1 MDLKQLRYFK
11 TAAEFQH
18 ITKAANALD
27 INQPVLSRSL
37 SMLEQELGVELFEH
51 VGRGIRLN
59 QNGAYFY
66 KRICEIFTTL
76 HDACEDLKTQNF
88 EIEDTPIRL
97 ASNTGLYIP
106 GLLGYLRKKMPSAKI
121 TYITANRT
129 KLLQLLRDKEV
140 DFIICSPLMEPKYQ
154 IQTKLLLNEHCPIIF
169 PEGHWLSNASNI
181 ALRDLAQEPFIAVAS
196 GFGIRDTSDRFF
208 ELAGITPNYS
218 IVTTDTRGVR
228 ELVKTGC
235 GIAFTSS
242 TTIQMDP
249 YFTNNHIFIKEPPCI
264 GTVSLSFLTPTS
276 HSIHNTEF
284 ITHTMD
290 YFKTLD
296 FLHSSES
303 ILTDTIE

>member
-66 KRICEIFTTL
+66 KRVCEIFTTL
-76 HDACEDLKTQNF
+76 HDACEDLKNQNF
-88 EIEDTPIRL
+88 EIKDAPIRL

-121 TYITANRT
+121 TYITAKRT

-154 IQTKLLLNEHCPIIF
+154 IQTKLLLNEHCPVIF
-169 PEGHWLSNASNI
+169 PEDHWLSKASNV
-181 ALRDLAQEPFIAVAS
+181 ALRDLAMEPFIALAS

-249 YFTNNHIFIKEPPCI
+249 YFTNNHIFIKDPPCI

-276 HSIHNTEF
+276 HYIHNTKF

-296 FLHSSES
+296 FLQASPDMHP
-303 ILTDTIE
+303 DKIE